1 MTRELSGWYS
11 CAAVSAAGSL
21 VARALLDVPAPTLH
35 PPPVISVRPRNLTV
49 TPEAVAL
56 MVCQAEGDPTPRVT
70 WTKDGHLLPEDDAR
84 ITLLG
89 SGTLQISG
97 ESGDRSGGGGGEPGL
112 TQLRQTDIGLIH
124 G

>member
-97 ESGDRSGGGGGEPGL
+97 ESGDRSGGGGGSQG
-112 TQLRQTDIGLIH
+112 
-124 G
+124 

>member
-1 MTRELSGWYS
+1 MTRELAGWYS

-49 TPEAVAL
+49 TPNSVAL
-56 MVCQAEGDPTPRVT
+56 LVCNAQGDPTPVVT
-70 WTKDGHLLPEDDAR
+70 WTKDEQHLEDHDKR
-84 ITLLG
+84 ITLLD

-97 ESGDRSGGGGGEPGL
+97 E
-112 TQLRQTDIGLIH
+112 
-124 G
+124 